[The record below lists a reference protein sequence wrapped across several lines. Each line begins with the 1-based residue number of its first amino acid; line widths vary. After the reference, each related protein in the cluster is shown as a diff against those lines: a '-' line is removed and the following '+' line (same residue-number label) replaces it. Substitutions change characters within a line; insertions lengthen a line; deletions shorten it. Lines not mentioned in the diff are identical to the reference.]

1 MFKNQTVIMLN
12 AQDKITVIG
21 AGTMGMGIAHV
32 AAIAGHEVYLYDRDP
47 KAIQKALEKIQ
58 YFLNRAVEKGRMD
71 DAQAKAV
78 FGKLYAIENLGSI
91 SDSKL
96 VVEAIIEDLKI
107 KQDLFQKLEGIVS
120 EDCILAS
127 NTSSLSISAIA
138 GGLNKPDRFIGL
150 HFFNPAPLMK
160 LVEVIPAI
168 QTTEA
173 ISNSSFHLM
182 ENWGKL
188 PVFAKDT
195 PGFIVNRVARPFY
208 SEALRIL
215 EENLA
220 NELTIDTA
228 MKEIGGFKMGPFQLM
243 DFIGHDVNF
252 KVTESVWKSFY
263 HEPRYKPSFTQKN
276 LVAAGYLGKKSGRG
290 FYDYTSDTPPD
301 QQMEVDRVILQ
312 PLFDRIIAL
321 LINEACDAAFWGV
334 GTEEAIDTAM
344 QYGVNYPK
352 GLLAWGKEI
361 GWEKIKNTLNE
372 LYSIYREERYR
383 PSPYLI
389 KV

>member
-1 MFKNQTVIMLN
+1 MLN
-12 AQDKITVIG
+12 AQDKVTVIG

-47 KAIQKALEKIQ
+47 KAIQKALKKIQ
-58 YFLNRAVEKGRMD
+58 YFLNRSVEKGRMD

-78 FGKLYAIENLGSI
+78 FGKLYAIENLESV
-91 SDSKL
+91 SDSRL
-96 VVEAIIEDLKI
+96 IVEAIVENLEI
-107 KQDLFQKLEGIVS
+107 KQDLFQKLEGIVAD
-120 EDCILAS
+120 DCILAS

-138 GGLNKPDRFIGL
+138 GGLKNPSRFIGL

-160 LVEVIPAI
+160 LVEVIPAV
-168 QTTEA
+168 QTDEA
-173 ISNSSFHLM
+173 IKSSSFQLM

-188 PVFAKDT
+188 PVYAKDT

-215 EENLA
+215 EEGLA

-252 KVTESVWKSFY
+252 KVTETVWKSFY

-276 LVAAGYLGKKSGRG
+276 LVAAGYLGKKSGKG

-301 QQMEVDRVILQ
+301 QQMKIERAILQ

-321 LINEACDAAFWGV
+321 LINEACDAAFWRV
-334 GTEEAIDTAM
+334 GSEEAIDTAM

-361 GWEKIKNTLNE
+361 GWDKIKNTLNE
-372 LYSIYREERYR
+372 LHTIYREERYR

>member
-1 MFKNQTVIMLN
+1 MLN
-12 AQDKITVIG
+12 AEHKITVIG
-21 AGTMGMGIAHV
+21 AGTMGMGIAHI

-47 KAIQKALEKIQ
+47 KAIQKALQKIQ
-58 YFLNRAVEKGRMD
+58 HFLNRGVEKGRMD
-71 DAQAKAV
+71 DSQAKAV
-78 FGKLYAIENLGSI
+78 FGRLYAIENLESI

-96 VVEAIIEDLKI
+96 VVEAIIEDLGI
-107 KQDLFQKLEGIVS
+107 KQDLFRQLEEIVS
-120 EDCILAS
+120 DDCILAS

-138 GGLNKPDRFIGL
+138 GGLNKPERFIGL

-160 LVEVIPAI
+160 LVEVIPAV
-168 QTTEA
+168 Q
-173 ISNSSFHLM
+173 SSKETGEDCFRLM

-188 PVFAKDT
+188 PVYAKDT

-215 EENLA
+215 EEGLA

-276 LVAAGYLGKKSGRG
+276 LVAAGYLGKKSGKG
-290 FYDYTSDTPPD
+290 FYDYNSETPPEE
-301 QQMEVDRVILQ
+301 QMEIDRSVLQ
-312 PLFDRIIAL
+312 PVFDRIISL

-334 GTEEAIDTAM
+334 GTVDAIDTAM
-344 QYGVNYPK
+344 RYGVNYPK

-361 GWEKIKNTLNE
+361 GWDKIKNTLNE
-372 LYSIYREERYR
+372 LHTIYREERYR
-383 PSPYLI
+383 PSPYLL